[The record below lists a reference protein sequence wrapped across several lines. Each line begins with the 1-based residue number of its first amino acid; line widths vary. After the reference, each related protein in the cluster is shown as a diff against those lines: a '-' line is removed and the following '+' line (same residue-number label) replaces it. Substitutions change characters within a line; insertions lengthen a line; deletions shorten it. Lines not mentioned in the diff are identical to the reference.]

1 MKIENRTGHS
11 VNISDI
17 ERNFAP
23 KEEVSFYEI
32 SKQEL
37 LKSMS
42 LRNLIRSSRFY
53 PIEIDNE
60 SSLEVNLKKRK
71 RHCLIYVIIRKRA
84 KKFWSYFK
92 RSIFG
97 L

>member
-60 SSLEVNLKKRK
+60 SSLEVNLKKESD
-71 RHCLIYVIIRKRA
+71 IILAMSSSEKEQ
-84 KKFWSYFK
+84 KILELF
-92 RSIFG
+92 
-97 L
+97 